1 KNQSS
6 TNENNVNINMGQSV
20 TFNLD
25 FSEIQQLESIVKHC
39 DYIYENYNNTIQ
51 KYRFNHLYF
60 ASVT

>member
-1 KNQSS
+1 
-6 TNENNVNINMGQSV
+6 MGQSV

-51 KYRFNHLYF
+51 KYQFNHLYF